1 MIKNDDAFDCLIKNH
16 AGFLMRIQK
25 LQEENTARLSAA
37 NSKHIF
43 SQLRIKSEALTAA
56 EIILHTLC

>member
-1 MIKNDDAFDCLIKNH
+1 M
-16 AGFLMRIQK
+16 
-25 LQEENTARLSAA
+25 QEENTARLSAA